1 MGSPEELTARQ
12 RRGVMTQERSPS
24 VSAYGDVDA
33 FGIEHELG
41 PGRLAGG
48 FQRPVRREQVAME
61 HHVPRPAI
69 SWSRRRVR

>member
-1 MGSPEELTARQ
+1 M
-12 RRGVMTQERSPS
+12 
-24 VSAYGDVDA
+24 SAYGDVDA